1 MSEERGGYISRS
13 AASEFVGV
21 KESVPL
27 NEKREHQRGSIGL
40 PSHCLRGSPGDV
52 KRPQQREAEAT
63 TWRSTTQ
70 EGFTTFPQS

>member
-40 PSHCLRGSPGDV
+40 P
-52 KRPQQREAEAT
+52 
-63 TWRSTTQ
+63 
-70 EGFTTFPQS
+70 